1 MLADD
6 FPDVYRFVT
15 AVFPSEDDD
24 VITSPYNS
32 LLALERLTDFADCV
46 LPIENG
52 ALLDICSTIAKVR
65 CLSVG
70 DVWTWEW
77 DGGRAEG
84 RQSRLHTVA
93 RCSKVPRWMGATLWL
108 RKWWDFHPG
117 MPSGAQGAL
126 AFRVT
131 NSAACASPAT
141 SLPGEHRDT
150 EEIERAVGNGAGGKG
165 RRGRETARPYEQHCR
180 YGGVRSL
187 ILEIF

>member
-93 RCSKVPRWMGATLWL
+93 RCSKVPR
-108 RKWWDFHPG
+108 
-117 MPSGAQGAL
+117 
-126 AFRVT
+126 
-131 NSAACASPAT
+131 
-141 SLPGEHRDT
+141 
-150 EEIERAVGNGAGGKG
+150 
-165 RRGRETARPYEQHCR
+165 
-180 YGGVRSL
+180 
-187 ILEIF
+187 